1 MNVGNFQKPSIL
13 WIPIRV
19 YGINV
24 MQEKPFWKLGEY
36 GTLNSIY

>member
-1 MNVGNFQKPSIL
+1 MNVGKFQKPSIL

-19 YGINV
+19 YGRNV
-24 MQEKPFWKLGEY
+24 TQKKPSWKPGEF